1 MEEITITRALAE
13 LKLLDSRITKKT
25 AESDFAFLLSKKNR
39 NNLNT
44 ETLTTNAKGSFQSI
58 VDLIKRRQNLK
69 SAIILSNS
77 STKVKLNGED
87 MTVAEVIECKQL
99 VQLYKDLLL
108 KLKQNRETVLS
119 QVERNNQQMEL
130 DLQKLLE
137 INFGKS
143 SNAKT
148 NTDDIENIS
157 KTYREQN
164 KSEMLDCINVDSK
177 IKEVEELINKY
188 ETETNFVLSES
199 NAMTKITV

>member
-13 LKLLDSRITKKT
+13 LKLLDSRISKKT

-58 VDLIKRRQNLK
+58 VDLIKRRQTLK

-199 NAMTKITV
+199 NAMTKIKV